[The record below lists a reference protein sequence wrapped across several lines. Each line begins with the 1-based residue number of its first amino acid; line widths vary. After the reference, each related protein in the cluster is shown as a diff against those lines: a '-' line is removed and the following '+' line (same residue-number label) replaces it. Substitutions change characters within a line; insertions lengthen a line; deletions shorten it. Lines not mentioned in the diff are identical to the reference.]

1 MAKIGRLVKDRI
13 VQDVTS
19 TLKEHPSFFITN
31 LSGLRASDTD
41 TLRKKLRGTNARVLM
56 VKRTLGVRGA
66 GSVGLEG
73 IEQFF
78 EGSVSLVFPG
88 EDIVPAAK
96 LLVDF
101 AKDKQEKVLIR
112 GGLIEGQVLDKKGIE
127 HLASLPSKLQLV
139 AELIG
144 WIEAP
149 ITSIILTLENALGEV
164 AWVLEEASKTRPQQS
179 TETAP
184 ATGAPQSETP

>member
-13 VQDVTS
+13 VQDVTAS
-19 TLKEHPSFFITN
+19 LKEHPSFFITN
-31 LSGLRASDTD
+31 LSALPASDTD

-56 VKRTLGVRGA
+56 VKRTLGVRGI
-66 GSVGLEG
+66 GLMKLEG
-73 IEQFF
+73 IDQFF

-112 GGLIEGQVLDKKGIE
+112 GGIIEGQVLDKKGVE
-127 HLASLPSKLQLV
+127 HLASLPSKPQLI

-164 AWVLEEASKTRPQQS
+164 SWVLDEASKTRPQQS

-184 ATGAPQSETP
+184 ATDAPQS